1 MFDPM
6 FDPICFYF
14 LIFVYSNKATKMG
27 SVSIILRT
35 NKVNKKGECPIV
47 FRIIKDRKATMIS
60 SGYSVDPLHWDDV
73 NKKIKASAKN
83 RDSKETVARIN
94 AQITK
99 RFGEIQNEL
108 IDIDGQNRR
117 VSRIQIKE
125 QLHGKNYH
133 DFYEFA
139 QKVIDSYKAEN
150 KIGTYSRTK
159 TIITKMKE
167 YAPSLTFHDVSPKF
181 LANYEHYLKTKE
193 NPNSI
198 NTIHA
203 NIKFIRV
210 IFNRAYREELIEY
223 DLNPFLKYQLKTEK
237 TQRVYLTEDELE
249 EFINSKTTIGTKMDL
264 HKDMFI
270 FASYTGGLR
279 VSDMLQLQWKHFN
292 GEHID
297 FTIKKTRN
305 QLSIKVPN
313 KALAIIEKYI
323 PTNENPNS
331 FIFPML
337 PEGVLNL
344 SATEIDNAISSAT
357 AYINKNLKLI
367 AKAAKIE
374 KNISFHT
381 SRHTWATRALRKG
394 VSIDKV
400 SKLMGHSAI
409 KETQVYAKIVNS
421 ELDKAMDVFND

>member
-1 MFDPM
+1 
-6 FDPICFYF
+6 
-14 LIFVYSNKATKMG
+14 MG

-35 NKVNKKGECPIV
+35 NKVNKKGECPIA
-47 FRIIKDRKATMIS
+47 FRIIKDRKATLIS
-60 SGYSVDPLHWDDV
+60 SGYSIDPLHWDED
-73 NKKIKASAKN
+73 NKKIKSSAKN

-108 IDIDGQNRR
+108 IDIDGLNKR
-117 VSRIQIKE
+117 VSRKQIKE
-125 QLHGKNYH
+125 QLHGKTYQN
-133 DFYEFA
+133 FYEFA
-139 QKVIDSYKAEN
+139 KKVVESYKTEN
-150 KIGTYSRTK
+150 KIGTYSRTN
-159 TIITKMKE
+159 TIINKMEE
-167 YAPSLTFHDVSPKF
+167 YAPNLSFHDITPKF
-181 LANYEHYLKTKE
+181 LADYENYLKTKE
-193 NPNSI
+193 NPNST

-210 IFNRAYREELIEY
+210 VFNRAYREELVEY

-237 TQRVYLTEDELE
+237 TQRVYLTEEELE
-249 EFINSKTTIGTKMDL
+249 NFKNVATTPGTKMEL
-264 HKDMFI
+264 HKDMFV

-279 VSDMLQLQWKHFN
+279 ISDMLQLQWKHFN

-297 FTIKKTRN
+297 FTIKKTGN
-305 QLSIKVPN
+305 QLSIKIPN
-313 KALAIIEKYI
+313 KALEIIEKYKANKI
-323 PTNENPNS
+323 NVHS
-331 FIFPML
+331 FIFPMM
-337 PEGVLNL
+337 PEGTLNL
-344 SATEIDNAISSAT
+344 SASLIDNAISSAT
-357 AYINKNLKLI
+357 AYVNKNLKLI
-367 AKAAKIE
+367 AAKAEIE

-394 VSIDKV
+394 MSIDKV

>member
-1 MFDPM
+1 
-6 FDPICFYF
+6 
-14 LIFVYSNKATKMG
+14 MG

-35 NKVNKKGECPIV
+35 NKVNKKGECPIA
-47 FRIIKDRKATMIS
+47 FRIIKDRKATVIA
-60 SGYSVDPLHWDDV
+60 SGYFIDPLHWDEE

-108 IDIDGQNRR
+108 IDIDGLNKR
-117 VSRIQIKE
+117 VSRSHIKE
-125 QLHGKNYH
+125 QLHGKTYQ

-139 QKVIDSYKAEN
+139 KKVVLSYKAEN
-150 KIGTYSRTK
+150 KIGTYARTN
-159 TIITKMKE
+159 TIINKLE
-167 YAPSLTFHDVSPKF
+167 EFAPSLTFHDVTPKF
-181 LANYEHYLKTKE
+181 LADYEYHLKTIK

-237 TQRVYLTEDELE
+237 TQRVYLTEEELE
-249 EFINSKTTIGTKMDL
+249 NFKNVETTPGTKIEL
-264 HKDMFI
+264 HKDMFV

-279 VSDMLQLQWKHFN
+279 ISDMLQLQWKHFN

-297 FTIKKTRN
+297 FTIKKTGN
-305 QLSIKVPN
+305 QLSIKIPN
-313 KALAIIEKYI
+313 KALEIIEKYKPSKI
-323 PTNENPNS
+323 NAHS

-337 PEGVLNL
+337 QEGTLNL

-357 AYINKNLKLI
+357 AYVNKNLKLI
-367 AKAAKIE
+367 AAKAEIE